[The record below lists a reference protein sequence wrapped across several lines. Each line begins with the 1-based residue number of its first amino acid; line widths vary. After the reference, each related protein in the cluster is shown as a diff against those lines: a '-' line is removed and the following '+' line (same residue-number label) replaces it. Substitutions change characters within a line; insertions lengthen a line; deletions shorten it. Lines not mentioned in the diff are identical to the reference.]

1 MRNALLDRDING
13 QELKTL
19 NWSVYAAYA
28 GAINDKIDLWYLHIN
43 QEAPSSAMLK
53 HQEKGATITAGT

>member
-13 QELKTL
+13 QERAHLQ
-19 NWSVYAAYA
+19 SVYAAYA